1 MAAPFRFDRTWR
13 FPVPP
18 EELWAVLNRTDEY
31 VTWWSWLRE
40 FDADG
45 IRPGTTARCTIQAPL
60 PYALHCTIRVDEV
73 TAARVVQTTVAGDLC
88 GRARLEVDRA
98 EGGSTARLVWSLD
111 LGNPVLAQLARFG
124 RPLMSWGHD
133 LVVATGVEQFRHAA
147 LGIDAGGASLAS

>member
-1 MAAPFRFDRTWR
+1 M
-13 FPVPP
+13 
-18 EELWAVLNRTDEY
+18 
-31 VTWWSWLRE
+31 
-40 FDADG
+40 
-45 IRPGTTARCTIQAPL
+45 
-60 PYALHCTIRVDEV
+60 RVDDV

-88 GRARLEVDRA
+88 GRARLELDRV